1 MVMAMIDTAYDKNA
15 GVRTII
21 ATSLVNIGKKKPAL
35 MLHSCHNYLRKH
47 SKVGSALP
55 LFLFSVKIYHLNMY
69 THFRLRVSRV
79 APNQFLN

>member
-47 SKVGSALP
+47 SKVGSG
-55 LFLFSVKIYHLNMY
+55 Y
-69 THFRLRVSRV
+69 
-79 APNQFLN
+79 